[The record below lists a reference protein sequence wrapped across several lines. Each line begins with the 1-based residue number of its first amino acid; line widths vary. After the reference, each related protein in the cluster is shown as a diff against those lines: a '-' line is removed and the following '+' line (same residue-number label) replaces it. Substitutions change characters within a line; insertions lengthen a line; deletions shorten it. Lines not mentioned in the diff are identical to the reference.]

1 SILRPPAA
9 TLLPYPPLF
18 RSTHQLHR
26 AGLFEP
32 LPLGPAP
39 ERGGRRTGHDRGGHL
54 RVPARAAPD
63 PVRLSRRLPLQ
74 LFAHRRPLVRI
85 RGQSLGAARMDRGL
99 PAREL
104 ARPDWSAAPGGLGE
118 VGAGSL
124 RAPGSGTGL
133 TATGA
138 SEWQAGIRSVSGMTT
153 GRWKRRSSMPG
164 PFP

>member
-85 RGQSLGAARMDRGL
+85 DRKSTRL
-99 PAREL
+99 N
-104 ARPDWSAAPGGLGE
+104 
-118 VGAGSL
+118 
-124 RAPGSGTGL
+124 
-133 TATGA
+133 
-138 SEWQAGIRSVSGMTT
+138 
-153 GRWKRRSSMPG
+153 SSHVKNSYAV
-164 PFP
+164 